1 LAKSFLGLYSI
12 IPTLFRVWS
21 AEERILRCAIPVQEV
36 LWTVDEGIFDSVPQL
51 ETLDI
56 RPVLLL
62 LPCIL
67 VHVIMHAYVYLI
79 LQS

>member
-1 LAKSFLGLYSI
+1 VECRRKDIEG
-12 IPTLFRVWS
+12 V
-21 AEERILRCAIPVQEV
+21 IPVQEV

-62 LPCIL
+62 LPCIP
-67 VHVIMHAYVYLI
+67 VHFVMHAYVYLI
-79 LQS
+79 LQSWLEFVA